1 MFFKLFKKNNKA
13 KLTKKMPKINTK
25 ILIESFKDEFNT
37 ILSKI
42 SNLEQSNIKLA
53 HYHKNKGDIKEAI
66 FRLKLV
72 IRFWPNNDEAKYLL
86 ALCYYEQK
94 DHQKAANI
102 INKISLN
109 DENLAKKIRE
119 LTFKIEN

>member
-66 FRLKLV
+66 FSLKLV

>member
-66 FRLKLV
+66 FRLKIV

-94 DHQKAANI
+94 DHQKAKNI

-119 LTFKIEN
+119 LTLKIEN